1 MEEEHNSQGIS
12 VGCRQ
17 EVCDWLR
24 EATKYSACGLNSKM
38 AIDLL
43 AQELEVSRLT
53 KWGCV

>member
-43 AQELEVSRLT
+43 AQELEVSRLI
-53 KWGCV
+53 K